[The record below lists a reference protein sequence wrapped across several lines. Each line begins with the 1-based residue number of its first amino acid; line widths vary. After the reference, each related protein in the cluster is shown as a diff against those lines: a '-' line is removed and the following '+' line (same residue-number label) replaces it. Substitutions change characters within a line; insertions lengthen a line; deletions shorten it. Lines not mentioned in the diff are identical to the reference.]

1 MGRLLKL
8 GCLGIVALSA
18 AACSGGETTDA
29 AAPPAETVTATSTV
43 TATDTKTATERV
55 TESETV
61 VERMTATET
70 ATKRVTMT
78 PPPVTATETE
88 TVEVEV
94 EVEVEPPA
102 AIADIEGD
110 GVWLVGADIE
120 SGTYRST
127 GGNDCYWARLKNLS
141 GGLNGIIANGLGA
154 NQVVT
159 VAPSDAAFE
168 TTRCGAWT
176 KVG

>member
-94 EVEVEPPA
+94 EVEPPA
-102 AIADIEGD
+102 PSADIEGD
-110 GVWLVGADIE
+110 GIWLVGADIE
-120 SGTYRST
+120 PGTYRNT
-127 GGNDCYWARLKNLS
+127 NRDCYWARLRNLS
-141 GGLNGIIANGLGA
+141 GDGIITNGIGA
-154 NQVVT
+154 NQVVA
-159 VAPSDAAFE
+159 VAASDVALE
-168 TTRCGAWT
+168 TSGCGAWT